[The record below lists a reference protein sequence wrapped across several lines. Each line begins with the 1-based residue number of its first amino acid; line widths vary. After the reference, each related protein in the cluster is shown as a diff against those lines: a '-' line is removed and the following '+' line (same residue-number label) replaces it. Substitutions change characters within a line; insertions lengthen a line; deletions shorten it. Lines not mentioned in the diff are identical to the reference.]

1 MMLRICRAKARRY
14 IPSLRVGFC
23 SAALKGGIGC
33 KQCRHTER
41 VWNLLDEGSAF
52 GFAGVQPSHSERG
65 NGLCV
70 CEGGIVMP
78 IRCKQFC
85 HPERVR
91 ERTTAGSGFA
101 LTGAPSFAF
110 CAKGGNGP
118 CSPWRPPNFAGALG
132 NLPFLLSSEAP

>member
-23 SAALKGGIGC
+23 SAALQGGIGC
-33 KQCRHTER
+33 KQCCHTER

-52 GFAGVQPSHSERG
+52 GFAGVHPSPSG
-65 NGLCV
+65 
-70 CEGGIVMP
+70 GGIW
-78 IRCKQFC
+78 FC
-85 HPERVR
+85 
-91 ERTTAGSGFA
+91 

-118 CSPWRPPNFAGALG
+118 CSPGRPPKFGGALA
-132 NLPFLLSSEAP
+132 NLPFCLLRGRS